1 MIDMK
6 LLIISDRKSDL
17 STLLSAENDCDVLDL
32 ISAEN
37 ADIQHYD
44 AVAVLAGVCEKS
56 LVLKAVL
63 RDKLEKFADSGKKVF
78 LEFVNSFRCVYSAQP
93 TDIFGDRL
101 VAADDITDSIRT
113 GDLLDSHCNQYIR
126 PHFLM
131 PDTRV
136 LMYYHKYT
144 PAHDRIKLFVE
155 DIKKGEVAFF
165 EHKNIL
171 SCCFRMCDYIKS
183 SLAPKQRWDSLVDY
197 ICSFLGANP
206 PKSYPKNPLAT
217 KNTLENDF
225 EKELDSCI
233 NNALSLLKS
242 FLVSGDGKKGIY
254 EGLSHNILP
263 DGKRI
268 SSPVIRTD
276 CIGEAAG
283 AFMFSDDAEL
293 KKIAQNMYAFCY
305 GPMTIKDGEYK
316 GMVRWTEEAWEVCYQ
331 DDVARAFIP
340 ALLCACLGDS
350 DEFVEQTREILDF
363 LCKTT
368 CKDGLRP
375 ARTDVLN
382 YLQSGESIY
391 SLKNEPHGFAS
402 AHYNSW
408 YSAFLLLGYLVTGN
422 EEYKQV
428 GVAGLET
435 LMSLYPDTVREHS
448 ETSELCR
455 LIFPLALLYKVT
467 GDKRHY
473 DMLDSVFNDLQKY
486 RHSSLGYTEW
496 DTGYKATCFNN
507 QGGECSLLAE
517 NGDAVADLLYSL
529 NWLPL
534 GFAFAWHVTREDRF
548 YTAWEDIC
556 KFFIKA
562 QVVDNGAW
570 CRGIDLDR
578 MEYFGIPHD
587 VGWGPCCVETGW
599 TVAEITMGMLIGKRF
614 KK

>member
-1 MIDMK
+1 MK

-17 STLLSAENDCDVLDL
+17 SSLLSAENECDILDL
-32 ISAEN
+32 ASAE
-37 ADIQHYD
+37 D
-44 AVAVLAGVCEKS
+44 AKLDQYGAIAVLAGVSEKP
-56 LVLKAVL
+56 LVFKAVL
-63 RDKLEKFADSGKKVF
+63 REKLERFADSGRKIF
-78 LEFVNSFRCVYSAQP
+78 LEYVNSFRCVYSAAP
-93 TDIFGDRL
+93 TGIFGDRL
-101 VAADDITDSIRT
+101 VAADDMTDDIRA

-131 PDTRV
+131 PDTKV
-136 LMYYHKYT
+136 WLYYRKYT
-144 PAHDRIKLFVE
+144 PAHDRMKTSVD

-171 SCCFRMCDYIKS
+171 SCCFRMCDYLKS
-183 SLAPKQRWDSLVDY
+183 SLAPKQRWDSLVGY
-197 ICSFLGANP
+197 ICSFLGIYP
-206 PKSYPKNPLAT
+206 PKEYPA
-217 KNTLENDF
+217 NTLETKKELGNDF
-225 EKELDSCI
+225 EKELDICI
-233 NNALSLLKS
+233 EKALSLLKS
-242 FLVSGDGKKGIY
+242 FLVTPDGKKGIY

-263 DGKRI
+263 DGQRI
-268 SSPVIRTD
+268 ASPVIRTD
-276 CIGEAAG
+276 CVGEAAG
-283 AFMFSDDAEL
+283 AFMFSDKEEL
-293 KKIAQNMYAFCY
+293 KAIAENMYSFCY
-305 GPMTIKDGEYK
+305 GPMTVKDGEYK

-340 ALLCACLGDS
+340 ALLYAYLGIS
-350 DEFVEQTREILDF
+350 DKYVNPTRDILDF

-382 YLQSGESIY
+382 YIGSDKSIY
-391 SLKNEPHGFAS
+391 SLKDESQGFAS

-408 YSAFLLLGYLVTGN
+408 YSAFLLLGYLTTGN
-422 EEYKQV
+422 EEYKKI

-455 LIFPLALLYKVT
+455 LIFPLSLLYKVT
-467 GDKRHY
+467 GEKRHY
-473 DMLDSVFNDLQKY
+473 DMLDRVFNDLQKH
-486 RHSSLGYTEW
+486 RHASLGYAEW
-496 DTGYKATCFNN
+496 DSGYKATCFNN

-517 NGDAVADLLYSL
+517 NGDSVADLLYSL

-534 GFAFAWHVTREDRF
+534 GFAFAWHITGEERF
-548 YTAWEDIC
+548 CTAWEDIC

-562 QVVDNGAW
+562 QIVDSGEW

-578 MEYFGIPHD
+578 MEYYGIPHD

-599 TVAEITMGMLIGKRF
+599 TVAEITMGMLIGRRLIK
-614 KK
+614 